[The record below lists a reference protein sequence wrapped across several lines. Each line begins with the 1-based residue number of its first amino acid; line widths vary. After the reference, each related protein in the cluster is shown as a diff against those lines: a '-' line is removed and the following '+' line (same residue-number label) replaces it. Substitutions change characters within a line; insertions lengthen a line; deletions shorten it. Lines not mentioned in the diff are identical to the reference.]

1 MLCRKKAT
9 SGDGTPRGSTRRT
22 AAVPLS
28 RYKMLTTMLVV
39 SLAEDVSTRSNRAAE
54 SRTASRDGSCVGQS
68 AGWHGRFGSCPTEVL
83 TLATSNNVRAFIG
96 PGESRIAGTTT
107 AREAAPNVITE
118 NLYGRSTRT
127 HVHC

>member
-1 MLCRKKAT
+1 MVPARPGPARSRTRSAPRGLGGDTRRRPRPMLCRKKAT

-39 SLAEDVSTRSNRAAE
+39 SLAED
-54 SRTASRDGSCVGQS
+54 
-68 AGWHGRFGSCPTEVL
+68 VL

-127 HVHC
+127 HVH